1 MTPINVPTFHYQHQH
16 HYQHQQPQQQQQT
29 ENLERRRKHGYLQV
43 EEPQCIMNQ
52 THLRYN
58 NMKPSYAPP
67 YTRVPERLYPDP
79 SSSGGWKFTGSSE
92 KEKAEFYDMESDRG
106 LVQLN
111 FYYTSGTIKVVLMH
125 DVDGE
130 VQLFKKGR
138 SLLPDIYKLV
148 LQDPIT
154 YTDTKYR
161 RRS

>member
-1 MTPINVPTFHYQHQH
+1 MTPINVPAFHYQHQ
-16 HYQHQQPQQQQQT
+16 QQQA

-43 EEPQCIMNQ
+43 EEEPQCIMNQ

-58 NMKPSYAPP
+58 NMKPSYFP
-67 YTRVPERLYPDP
+67 YARVPERLYPDP
-79 SSSGGWKFTGSSE
+79 SSTGGWKFTGSSE
-92 KEKAEFYDMESDRG
+92 KEKAEFYEMESDHG